1 MWVVGQLVGLDLWV
15 RWVVVWRLV
24 GFSWLFDGGSSRFGT
39 LGAGYLMV
47 GLEFWVLLDSMVF
60 FVFLL

>member
-24 GFSWLFDGGSSRFGT
+24 GLSWLFDGGSSRFGT